1 MTILVV
7 DDEPS
12 VCQLFVDA
20 LGEGGH
26 KVLAAPD
33 GEAAVALAGQ
43 EPFDL
48 AFLDIRMPGPNGVET
63 LGRLKAARPQATYIM
78 ISGFADGGLLDQAMS
93 AGADMCLAKPI
104 GVRELRDLVQ
114 MMSGDDS
121 EEPLDVLPAEQP

>member
-7 DDEPS
+7 DDDPS
-12 VCQLFVDA
+12 VRQLFVDA
-20 LGEGGH
+20 LGESGH

-33 GEAAVALAGQ
+33 GQAAVTLAGQ
-43 EPFDL
+43 QSFDL
-48 AFLDIRMPGPNGVET
+48 AFLDLRMPGLDGVET
-63 LGRLKAARPQATYIM
+63 LGRLKGVRPQATYIM

-114 MMSGDDS
+114 MMSGDDA
-121 EEPLDVLPAEQP
+121 EEPLDVLPADQP